1 MSYLRDVYLS
11 GTRARANAAAPHGP
25 QVPRHRDGIRPRTAA
40 GRGGTAGDNDRY
52 GRNEVTGST
61 QMSKPGSIRVS
72 AEGLLPN
79 RHQATQVA
87 AAAKLGAG
95 DKPVTRRP
103 VVTSHNPRAELPGPS
118 GRSRRGLA
126 PVRWPSPPERHGY
139 ARGAPR
145 RDRPARAAACSACT
159 AAAEGLSYPGSS
171 EAPGGSQA
179 SRTGDAQGGTAAGA

>member
-72 AEGLLPN
+72 AEERGGPGTG
-79 RHQATQVA
+79 AGWTYPEIC
-87 AAAKLGAG
+87 LGATAG
-95 DKPVTRRP
+95 TINPGRP
-103 VVTSHNPRAELPGPS
+103 TPPHGAARAGEFATE
-118 GRSRRGLA
+118 GRSK
-126 PVRWPSPPERHGY
+126 SPPEAGRNRHPVAGGPEPW
-139 ARGAPR
+139 AR
-145 RDRPARAAACSACT
+145 
-159 AAAEGLSYPGSS
+159 
-171 EAPGGSQA
+171 
-179 SRTGDAQGGTAAGA
+179 